1 MNDHVSPISVVSAG
15 AGTGKT
21 WRLSS
26 EYLRASHAGTSPAR
40 IVATTFTVKAAAEL
54 IERVRTRLIQ
64 EGFPDDAQ
72 RALAGLVGT
81 VNSVCGRLV
90 TDFAIDGGLSPIADM
105 IPPEM
110 ADALFAMATEE
121 VIQKF
126 SPDLD
131 PIAQRLGQ
139 DDWRKIVS
147 KIVGAARA
155 SGIQA
160 ASFADCAN
168 RSWRGLA
175 PLLAQK
181 ATETPEQIDAALVGA
196 IRSCVGQIEAGADST
211 VKTAK
216 VLEDLRRTLSRF
228 SNGRPLPWDDWARL
242 SKLNSAKAS
251 QSFVESVVAQASRHP
266 THPRLHDDLERF
278 ITQVFACA
286 AEALER
292 FSEFKRDR
300 GLIDFADQEALAL
313 ELLRR
318 PEVRERLGEWFDLLM
333 VDEFQDTSP
342 IQLAVFLE
350 VAKAVKKSLWVG
362 DQKQAIFGF
371 RQTDPAL
378 VNAVIEVIRPATSG
392 TDESLDTSRRSRPE
406 LVRFANALF
415 GAAFPPKGV
424 PKERV
429 MIPNVHRR
437 EPSGFGP
444 ALNHWTIAGKNWSD
458 ALEALADRI
467 RSMLAAPQAIKVV
480 DRADGAERALRP
492 SDIAILCRQNQRCKA
507 VADALGQLGIPSA
520 MHRDGLLE
528 TPEARLAMAALRYL
542 VDPED
547 SLAIAELAH
556 FNEGNDDWLT
566 VWLTEGRDVLM
577 ARCPA
582 IASLEENRLCL
593 AHLTPVEALQSA
605 IAAAKIDQLV
615 RRWGRPGERLANLD
629 ALVKAGRQYED
640 SCRASRGAATAGG
653 LVAYFAKGIKD
664 GGERPA
670 FEGDDSVRVLTYHK
684 AKGLEWPMV
693 ILLDL
698 QEETKGS
705 PFGVYSESPP
715 DGLDP
720 WNPLVGRW
728 VRLWPWPYGKQEKN
742 VHLDRTAA
750 ASPEATARTEAELA
764 ELVRLLY
771 VGVTRARD
779 YLIFSSRSSTESAW
793 LEVLADAGATPILT
807 LPTTE
812 GQGTVRVEGEQFA
825 FAVERLAPPAESA
838 EPQASTT
845 PVWWA
850 PFPIEGD
857 KPRFPPAWVS
867 PSNAPADEISRGF
880 RLQRPIDIGGRLPL
894 TGSPDMQL
902 LGEAVHGFLA
912 ADRTTRSAEQRFA
925 LAKDALDRWGVTG
938 ALQGAS
944 MLEASDRLHYFVT
957 GRWPQARWR
966 REVPIF
972 GSVNNQRVSG
982 QIDLL
987 IETDEGCV
995 ILDHKTFPE
1004 CPRHLGGE
1012 GAIVFSAE
1020 SRFTDA

>member
-26 EYLRASHAGTSPAR
+26 EYVQASHAGTSPAR
-40 IVATTFTVKAAAEL
+40 ITATTFTVKAAAEL

-64 EGFPDDAQ
+64 EGFSNDAQ

-90 TDFAIDGGLSPIADM
+90 ADFAIDGGLSPIADV

-110 ADALFAMATEE
+110 VDALFAMATEE

-131 PIAQRLGQ
+131 PIAQRLCQ
-139 DDWRKIVS
+139 DDWRKIVLE
-147 KIVGAARA
+147 IVGAARA
-155 SGIQA
+155 SGVQA
-160 ASFADCAN
+160 INFADCAN
-168 RSWRGLA
+168 RSWRDLA

-181 ATETPEQIDAALVGA
+181 ATETPDQMDVALVQA
-196 IRSCVGQIEAGADST
+196 IRRCVGQIEAGGDST
-211 VKTAK
+211 ATTAK
-216 VLEDLRRTLSRF
+216 VLEVLRQALSQS
-228 SNGRPLPWDDWARL
+228 SNGRPLPWDAWARL
-242 SKLNSAKAS
+242 SKLKPAKAS
-251 QSFVESVVAQASRHP
+251 KSSVDSVIAQASRHP

-278 ITQVFACA
+278 ITQAFACA

-292 FSEFKRDR
+292 FSEFKRVR
-300 GLIDFADQEALAL
+300 GLIDFADQEALAF
-313 ELLRR
+313 EVLRR

-350 VAKAVKKSLWVG
+350 MAKAVKKSLWVG

-378 VNAVIEVIRPATSG
+378 VNAVIDVIRPATG
-392 TDESLDTSRRSRPE
+392 GADESLDTSHRSRPE

-424 PKERV
+424 PKVRV
-429 MIPNVHRR
+429 VIPNIHRH
-437 EPSGFGP
+437 EPPGFDA
-444 ALNHWTIAGKNWSD
+444 ALNHWTITGDNWSD
-458 ALEALADRI
+458 ALKALADRT
-467 RSMLAAPQAIKVV
+467 RAMLAAPEAMKVV
-480 DRADGAERALRP
+480 DRADGTVRALRA
-492 SDIAILCRQNQRCKA
+492 SDIAILCRQNQRCKD
-507 VADALGQLGIPSA
+507 VADALSLLGIPSA
-520 MHRDGLLE
+520 MPRDGLLE
-528 TPEARLAMAALRYL
+528 TPEAMLAMAALRYL
-542 VDPED
+542 VEPADT
-547 SLAIAELAH
+547 LAIAELAH

-566 VWLTEGRDVLM
+566 VWLTEGRDALKV
-577 ARCPA
+577 RCQA
-582 IASLEENRLCL
+582 IASLDDKRQDL
-593 AHLTPVEALQSA
+593 AHLTPVEALQTA
-605 IAAAKIDQLV
+605 IAAAKVDQLV
-615 RRWGRPGERLANLD
+615 RRWERPGERLANLD
-629 ALVKAGRQYED
+629 ALIKAGRLYED
-640 SCRASRGAATAGG
+640 SCRAARGAATAGG

-698 QEETKGS
+698 QDETKGS

-715 DGLDP
+715 GGLDP

-750 ASPEATARTEAELA
+750 ASPEAIARTEAELA

-779 YLIFSSRSSTESAW
+779 YLVFASRSCIAPDW
-793 LEVLADAGATPILT
+793 LEILADADGTPILT

-825 FAVERLAPPAESA
+825 FTVERLVSPAEAA
-838 EPQASTT
+838 ERQESST
-845 PVWWA
+845 A
-850 PFPIEGD
+850 PALVGGLSCIGGD
-857 KPRFPPAWVS
+857 KPRFFYRHGYLRAMLPRTKSVGR
-867 PSNAPADEISRGF
+867 SR
-880 RLQRPIDIGGRLPL
+880 
-894 TGSPDMQL
+894 
-902 LGEAVHGFLA
+902 
-912 ADRTTRSAEQRFA
+912 RS
-925 LAKDALDRWGVTG
+925 G
-938 ALQGAS
+938 
-944 MLEASDRLHYFVT
+944 
-957 GRWPQARWR
+957 
-966 REVPIF
+966 
-972 GSVNNQRVSG
+972 
-982 QIDLL
+982 LL
-987 IETDEGCV
+987 I
-995 ILDHKTFPE
+995 
-1004 CPRHLGGE
+1004 
-1012 GAIVFSAE
+1012 SAVAC
-1020 SRFTDA
+1020 R

>member
-26 EYLRASHAGTSPAR
+26 EYVQASHLGTSPAR
-40 IVATTFTVKAAAEL
+40 IIATTFTVKAAAEL

-90 TDFAIDGGLSPIADM
+90 ADFAVDGGLSPIADV

-131 PIAQRLGQ
+131 PVAQRLCQ

-211 VKTAK
+211 VKSAK

-467 RSMLAAPQAIKVV
+467 RSMLAAPEALKVV
-480 DRADGAERALRP
+480 DRADGGERALRP

-520 MHRDGLLE
+520 MHRDALLE
-528 TPEARLAMAALRYL
+528 TPEARLAIAALRYL

-556 FNEGNDDWLT
+556 FNEGNDDWLS

-705 PFGVYSESPP
+705 PFGVFSESPP

-742 VHLDRTAA
+742 LHLDRTAA

-771 VGVTRARD
+771 VGVTRAR
-779 YLIFSSRSSTESAW
+779 
-793 LEVLADAGATPILT
+793 
-807 LPTTE
+807 
-812 GQGTVRVEGEQFA
+812 
-825 FAVERLAPPAESA
+825 
-838 EPQASTT
+838 
-845 PVWWA
+845 
-850 PFPIEGD
+850 
-857 KPRFPPAWVS
+857 
-867 PSNAPADEISRGF
+867 
-880 RLQRPIDIGGRLPL
+880 
-894 TGSPDMQL
+894 L
-902 LGEAVHGFLA
+902 LGLFLSIV
-912 ADRTTRSAEQRFA
+912 DRVGLARS
-925 LAKDALDRWGVTG
+925 
-938 ALQGAS
+938 
-944 MLEASDRLHYFVT
+944 
-957 GRWPQARWR
+957 
-966 REVPIF
+966 F
-972 GSVNNQRVSG
+972 G
-982 QIDLL
+982 
-987 IETDEGCV
+987 
-995 ILDHKTFPE
+995 
-1004 CPRHLGGE
+1004 
-1012 GAIVFSAE
+1012 
-1020 SRFTDA
+1020 